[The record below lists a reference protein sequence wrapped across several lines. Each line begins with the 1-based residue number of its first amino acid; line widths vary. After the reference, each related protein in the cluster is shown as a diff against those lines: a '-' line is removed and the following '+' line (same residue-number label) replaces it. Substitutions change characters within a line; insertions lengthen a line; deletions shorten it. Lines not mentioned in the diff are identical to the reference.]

1 MDFKPRPCPL
11 TRRLVE
17 RGVFSHDPFVI
28 LDIGCSHGLF
38 PIWRC
43 FEPSLIALAVDCDS
57 EECSRLQSAEKN
69 PAVRFLPRSLCLP
82 SNHPFRLARIGRDYW
97 SANPWPRTSS
107 AQAMSILAERRIQ
120 AVDPRK
126 NDSLSEASSAPA
138 VRELTLD
145 NFVKE
150 EELSYVDFI
159 KIDVDG
165 PDHEILISAEDTIRN
180 SPVLGV
186 VMEVNF
192 YGSSDATDH
201 TFHATDRL
209 LRTFGF
215 ELFDLTTRRCSVTA
229 LPGLFREDNAPYETL
244 HGRIMQG
251 DALYLRDPCGWDRY
265 PDARVSL
272 KSTQI
277 LKLAALMEIFGAPDH
292 AAELL
297 LYYETEVSARTNV
310 PDLLH
315 LLARQVDP
323 CVPTYKTFVE
333 RFQGDP
339 SSHYPSRFSK
349 TKRISLL
356 SRLRNRLRLLCRK
369 I

>member
-1 MDFKPRPCPL
+1 MDFQLHPHAL
-11 TRRLVE
+11 TRLLVGK
-17 RGVFSHDPFVI
+17 GVFARDPLKVV
-28 LDIGCSHGLF
+28 DVGCSHGLS
-38 PIWRC
+38 PVWRC
-43 FEPSLIALAVDCDS
+43 FEPSLRVLAVDTDAD
-57 EECSRLQSAEKN
+57 ECRRLQSVEIN
-69 PAVRFLPRSLCLP
+69 PGVAFLPRRLGVS
-82 SNHPFRLARIGRDYW
+82 SEHPLRAARIGRDYW
-97 SANPWPRTSS
+97 SANPWPRTSA
-107 AQAMSILAERRIQ
+107 AQAMSILSARESPSPTAE
-120 AVDPRK
+120 PFMPG
-126 NDSLSEASSAPA
+126 SAAQPI
-138 VRELTLD
+138 RELTLD
-145 NFVKE
+145 ELVKE
-150 EELSYVDFI
+150 EEFGPVDVI
-159 KIDVDG
+159 KVDVDG
-165 PDHEILISAEDTIRN
+165 PDLQVLVSGEQTIRT

-192 YGSSDATDH
+192 YGSHDETDH

-209 LRTFGF
+209 MRSFGF

-297 LYYETEVSARTNV
+297 LCYETEVSAHTNV

-323 CVPTYKTFVE
+323 CVSTYKTFVE

-339 SSHYPSRFSK
+339 TSHYPSRFSK
-349 TKRISLL
+349 AKRISLL
-356 SRLRNRLRLLCRK
+356 PSLRNKLRLLYRK
-369 I
+369 L